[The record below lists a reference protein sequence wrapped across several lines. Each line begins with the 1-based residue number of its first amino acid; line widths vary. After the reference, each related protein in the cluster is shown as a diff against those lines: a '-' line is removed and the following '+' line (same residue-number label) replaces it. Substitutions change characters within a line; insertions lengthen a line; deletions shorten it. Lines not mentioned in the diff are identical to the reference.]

1 MHVILASA
9 SPRRRELL
17 TQAGISFEICP
28 SQIEERITKQEPE
41 QVVLELSGQKAA
53 DVAGRRQ
60 PGDVVVGA
68 DTVVAIDGR
77 ILGKPRNREEAF
89 AMLKSLQ
96 GRMHHVYTGVTVIE
110 CQDCQDCQNRR
121 ECQDRVSA
129 FVEDTLVEVWPMT
142 EEQIWQY
149 IDTGE
154 PMDKAGAYGI
164 QGKFG
169 VYIKGIQGDYYNVVG
184 LPIAGLFHRLL
195 EIERRTQ

>member
-9 SPRRRELL
+9 SPRRSELL

-53 DVAGRRQ
+53 DVAGRRKA
-60 PGDVVVGA
+60 GDVVVGA

-77 ILGKPRNREEAF
+77 ILGKPGSREEAF

-96 GRMHHVYTGVTVIE
+96 GRTHHVYTGVTIVE
-110 CQDCQDCQNRR
+110 RQERG
-121 ECQDRVSA
+121 DRITA
-129 FVEDTLVEVWPMT
+129 FVEDTQVDVWPMT

-149 IDTGE
+149 IETGE

-164 QGKFG
+164 QGRFG
-169 VYIKGIQGDYYNVVG
+169 VYIKGICGDYYNVVG

-195 EIERRTQ
+195 EIEERDQ

>member
-53 DVAGRRQ
+53 DVAGRSQ
-60 PGDVVVGA
+60 SGDVVVGA

-77 ILGKPRNREEAF
+77 ILGKPRTREEAF

-96 GRMHHVYTGVTVIE
+96 GRTHHVYTGVTVIE
-110 CQDCQDCQNRR
+110 CQDRQFCR
-121 ECQDRVSA
+121 ECECQERVSA

-195 EIERRTQ
+195 EIEGRNQ

>member
-195 EIERRTQ
+195 EIERRNQ